1 MTSKLNLR
9 EQALPVQRDWIA
21 ETVVTSSAA
30 TLTLTAANSCYVFTG
45 SAPTTWS
52 LLPVAG
58 NVGVMHIL
66 ENRGS
71 AAITLT
77 AVGADHIWLGAS
89 IVSMTIAAGGSLMVV
104 NDGTYWNALSVDLA
118 NNCVGLLPVASGGT
132 GANTLAGAGIEV
144 LSHKGA
150 ANGYAGLGA
159 TSVVPTAQL
168 GTGAAN
174 SGSFLRGDQSWQYV
188 SPAVYT
194 ATIGNGSLTTFT
206 INHNLGTRNVT
217 VVVYNA
223 ATYEVVNCDKF
234 LTDLNNVTLTFAT
247 APATN
252 AYAVVVLGGAMPS
265 NTSVYTQTIGDGST
279 TVFTINHNLGT
290 RAVTVNLYNAST
302 FAMCSADRVLTSV
315 NSLTLTFQ
323 TAPALNS
330 LVVVV
335 QGGIISGLSSTAIT
349 DATSIGRALLTA
361 ASTGAAQTAIGA
373 TTAGSNLLTAASA
386 AAALATMTPLQNA
399 QSAYVATSE
408 STTSGSFADLATTT
422 DQVTVNIGASGMALV
437 LLYAMLTNNVT
448 GDYAYC
454 GFALSGANTA
464 TAIVNQALQY
474 AATGVN
480 VPISFGAPF
489 LLTGLTQGATTFKM
503 KYAVFG
509 GTASFQYRRI
519 AVIPL

>member
-71 AAITLT
+71 AAIRST
-77 AVGADHIWLGAS
+77 AFGADHFWLGAS
-89 IVSMTIAAGGSLMVV
+89 IVSMTIAGGGSLMVV

-279 TVFTINHNLGT
+279 TVFTINHNLAT

-302 FAMCSADRVLTSV
+302 F
-315 NSLTLTFQ
+315 
-323 TAPALNS
+323 
-330 LVVVV
+330 
-335 QGGIISGLSSTAIT
+335 
-349 DATSIGRALLTA
+349 ATSIGRALLTA